1 MSKKH
6 TNHHAEVTSATDAG
20 QDAEGGIAP
29 VEWLVAARERV
40 SDALAH
46 VSGFVERQP
55 LLAVGAATTVGFLFA
70 RLVRR

>member
-1 MSKKH
+1 MSRAH
-6 TNHHAEVTSATDAG
+6 ATNHAEVTSPTDAPH
-20 QDAEGGIAP
+20 DAEGTAP
-29 VEWLVAARERV
+29 VEWIVAARERV
-40 SDALAH
+40 SDALAQ